1 MSFLILWEY
10 IFDHLFEIFNFRMAS
25 VSKDKTWKYW
35 NTDSE
40 YFQVL
45 TSLSAIGKHC
55 HRISCFKTASHVIDS
70 NLYNVKILNRVYCI
84 LISVLLTGI
93 FKWHYNTKGKIHT
106 CSMYVCWYS
115 IVIIPPANKV
125 HLVHLSVCVCSRV

>member
-45 TSLSAIGKHC
+45 AFLSAIGKHC

-70 NLYNVKILNRVYCI
+70 ILYNVKILNRVYYI

-106 CSMYVCWYS
+106 CMFVDTILWLYLPQTKFEGGTG
-115 IVIIPPANKV
+115 I
-125 HLVHLSVCVCSRV
+125 